1 MCLTPSKLL
10 VRRFIANQAT
20 NIPAAW
26 TESAIEDEVASTQIR
41 QFEKPLPSLPPTFHL
56 YPMNFTRRIASDL
69 AQAIR
74 ECLTA
79 RHSSP
84 QQLGSRFPN

>member
-1 MCLTPSKLL
+1 MCLTPPKLL

-41 QFEKPLPSLPPTFHL
+41 QFEKPLPSFATDVPSLSHELHPRTGDPRVFEGETFLSPT
-56 YPMNFTRRIASDL
+56 PR
-69 AQAIR
+69 Q
-74 ECLTA
+74 
-79 RHSSP
+79 
-84 QQLGSRFPN
+84 

>member
-56 YPMNFTRRIASDL
+56 YPMNFTR

-74 ECLTA
+74 ECLRA

-84 QQLGSRFPN
+84 QHLGSRFPN